1 MSATYIDNGLR
12 PGPVQGPDLANAN
25 DRSSQF
31 LRYFGFRESPFGVT
45 PNPAFLFS
53 SKMHREA
60 LQSIIDSI
68 ESNLG
73 FTVLLGDPGM
83 GKTTLLLQILSQY
96 RDKARTAFIFQTQC
110 RRHELLRYLAAD
122 LGLENAT
129 HDEVSLHQQ
138 LAEMLVNE
146 ARARRKVLIFI
157 DEAQNLHHSSLEA
170 VRLLSDFET
179 PTAKLLH
186 IILAG
191 SARLG
196 ETLLGTELSQ
206 LAQRVS
212 TICRLNPLA
221 PEEIDGYITYR
232 LRVAGCSLADTLFSP
247 EALSDVAKESK
258 GVPRVINSLC
268 HRALYLAYAMGEPH
282 ISSMLVQQAA
292 KDLDLTHSPSPTENF
307 LRQSPPIKRPARPS
321 AVPDLF
327 FSEERYFTEPK
338 ATPQKVSRSEMPD
351 VSAHAKEKRFRSP
364 LISAADGS
372 AAQSPGS
379 RAKESVAPRRV
390 STGVPKP
397 SRVSRYH
404 KYLGLERGASA
415 VRNLKFDRFTVLL
428 AVLSFILITMGSWT
442 LWSNLQSRRVA
453 HQVANT
459 LPVTPSSTDR
469 SPVAPDNP
477 VSPDNNDRHGDLVA
491 PQLDPAMVAGK
502 TSLNQA
508 DDKQYSRASIVET
521 VPNTPSRIHPTANA
535 DKEIPATNI
544 TVPAE
549 SLTSVPLPLPT
560 LEADVRHQI
569 AESDAHPNTGIRM
582 DEGTDV
588 QQTPSLQPI
597 KVVQPEY
604 PDLAKLRHVEGDVLL
619 QLQIDSSGNV
629 RDARAI
635 SGNMLLREAA
645 QKAARQWQ
653 YAPGSAGD
661 RPAAT
666 WVQIKFKLNP
676 EIKR

>member
-53 SKMHREA
+53 SRMHREA

-122 LGLENAT
+122 LGLQNAT
-129 HDEVSLHQQ
+129 HDEVFLHQQ

-307 LRQSPPIKRPARPS
+307 LSQSPPIKRPAGPS

-327 FSEERYFTEPK
+327 FSEERYFPEPK
-338 ATPQKVSRSEMPD
+338 AMPQKVSRPEMPD
-351 VSAHAKEKRFRSP
+351 LSAHAKEKRFRSS

-379 RAKESVAPRRV
+379 KAKESVPPRRI
-390 STGVPKP
+390 STGVSRP

-404 KYLGLERGASA
+404 KYLGFERGASA

-442 LWSNLQSRRVA
+442 LWSNLPSKRLA
-453 HQVANT
+453 HQATNT
-459 LPVTPSSTDR
+459 IPVTPSSTDHR
-469 SPVAPDNP
+469 T

-491 PQLDPAMVAGK
+491 TQLDTAMVAGK
-502 TSLNQA
+502 MSSNPA
-508 DDKQYSRASIVET
+508 DDKPYSRASIVET

-560 LEADVRHQI
+560 LEADVRHQTT
-569 AESDAHPNTGIRM
+569 ESAADPNTGISM
-582 DEGTDV
+582 DGGTDV

-619 QLQIDSSGNV
+619 QLQIDSSGKV
-629 RDARAI
+629 RNARAI
-635 SGNMLLREAA
+635 SGNILLREAA
-645 QKAARQWQ
+645 QNAARQWQ

-666 WVQIKFKLNP
+666 WVQIKFKLNS